1 LLVGVYFVS
10 FAFLL
15 LDGSVWDQKGVA
27 AKFRSKV
34 AVVVVVYVRSCLSVI
49 IVSVTRMIVMGGL
62 YISIL
67 MLRRSVLHL
76 WQKL

>member
-15 LDGSVWDQKGVA
+15 LDGSVWNQKRVA
-27 AKFRSKV
+27 AKFRGKV
-34 AVVVVVYVRSCLSVI
+34 AVVVYVRSWLSVI
-49 IVSVTRMIVMGGL
+49 IITMTRVVVMGGL